1 MKKSFIIIIIIFIVI
16 MSILAI
22 TLKDIEQ
29 NKKIVERDNYK
40 YEQFLDKKIYGT
52 DVTSVINWAIDNNE
66 KFQIPKDENG
76 RYISDDKYCIKVE
89 LNMITVEK
97 TYQME
102 QLYNKGMTEF
112 VKLFN
117 VLVFECTS
125 IEYHQNTG
133 RVSKIIFTQLEE

>member
-16 MSILAI
+16 MSVLTII
-22 TLKDIEQ
+22 LKDIEQ
-29 NKKIVERDNYK
+29 SEKIVKRDNYK
-40 YEQFLDKKIYGT
+40 YEQYLGKKIYGT

-66 KFQIPKDENG
+66 KHEIPKDEKG
-76 RYISDDKYCIKVE
+76 MYINDNKYCIKVE

-97 TYQME
+97 TFQME
-102 QLYNKGMTEF
+102 QLYSAGMTEF

-125 IEYHQNTG
+125 IEYHEKTG
-133 RVSKIIFTQLEE
+133 RVSKIVFTQLEE